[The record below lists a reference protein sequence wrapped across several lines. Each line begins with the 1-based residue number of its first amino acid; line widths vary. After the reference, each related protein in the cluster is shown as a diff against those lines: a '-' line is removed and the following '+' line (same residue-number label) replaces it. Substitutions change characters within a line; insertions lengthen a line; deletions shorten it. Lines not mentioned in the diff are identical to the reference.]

1 MFISERVFLM
11 AGIGNTQMTKGKN
24 ITLKNHKTTSSP
36 DRVKEVIFLI
46 RKLTHGAELY
56 TKELNKKYSI
66 TSAQLNCL
74 LALYENGPLPPSQI
88 ARHMMV
94 NSSTVTGVIDRLE
107 QKRLV
112 RRQRNSPDR
121 RIINIQLTP
130 DGKKMAEVAPPP
142 IQQRVVDGLQQ
153 LSPNELNL
161 IIRSL
166 TKLTKMLDLQDLEVQ

>member
-1 MFISERVFLM
+1 M
-11 AGIGNTQMTKGKN
+11 AVIRNTPLTKGKN
-24 ITLKNHKTTSSP
+24 ITLKNHRTPSSSEQI
-36 DRVKEVIFLI
+36 KAVIFLI
-46 RKLTHGAELY
+46 RKLMHGAELY
-56 TKELNKKYSI
+56 TKELNKEYSI

-88 ARHMMV
+88 ARHIMV

-107 QKRLV
+107 QKKLV
-112 RRQRNSPDR
+112 QRQRNSPDR
-121 RIINIQLTP
+121 RIINIQLTS

-153 LSPNELNL
+153 LSPNELNQ

-166 TKLTKMLDLQDLEVQ
+166 SKLTRMLDLQDLEVQ

>member
-1 MFISERVFLM
+1 M
-11 AGIGNTQMTKGKN
+11 AIIRNSQMTRGKN
-24 ITLKNHKTTSSP
+24 ITLEKNRTTSSP
-36 DRVKEVIFLI
+36 DKVKEVIFLI
-46 RKLTHGAELY
+46 RKLMHGAELY

-107 QKRLV
+107 QKSLV

-121 RIINIQLTP
+121 RIINIQLTTN
-130 DGKKMAEVAPPP
+130 GKKN
-142 IQQRVVDGLQQ
+142 G
-153 LSPNELNL
+153 
-161 IIRSL
+161 
-166 TKLTKMLDLQDLEVQ
+166 

>member
-1 MFISERVFLM
+1 MKVTRK
-11 AGIGNTQMTKGKN
+11 TQRTKDSI
-24 ITLKNHKTTSSP
+24 ITSKIPRNGSYP
-36 DRVKEVIFLI
+36 EQVKEIIFLI
-46 RKLTHGAELY
+46 RKLMHGAELY

-88 ARHMMV
+88 AKHMMV

-112 RRQRNSPDR
+112 TRQRNSPDR
-121 RIINIQLTP
+121 RIINVQLTP
-130 DGKKMAEVAPPP
+130 GGKKMAEVAPPP

-153 LSPNELNL
+153 LSSKELNQ
-161 IIRSL
+161 IILSL
-166 TKLTKMLDLQDLEVQ
+166 AKLTKMLDLQDLKVL

>member
-1 MFISERVFLM
+1 M
-11 AGIGNTQMTKGKN
+11 AGIRNTQMTKGKN
-24 ITLKNHKTTSSP
+24 ITVKNHKTTFSP
-36 DRVKEVIFLI
+36 DKVKEVIFLI

-56 TKELNKKYSI
+56 TKD
-66 TSAQLNCL
+66 CL